1 MSLMKA
7 FSIDLFLNNF
17 FFFFFNVYMSGITVN
32 VNVAWISLVE
42 RKYLNI

>member
-7 FSIDLFLNNF
+7 FSIDLFLNN